1 MPGASSETRQR
12 TITAISDGASRLERM
27 PCAKTPILC
36 GIMTG
41 IGVDDDGVTPGGQM
55 SDTSEA
61 WLLTLKRL
69 RREQNTAEAAVARK
83 TQEHQATA
91 DAWASRV
98 VRPAFAT
105 LAQHFNQGND
115 TRSLVVRPDLPQE
128 SLSRGQPRGIGMVS
142 GSLRERP
149 PGDYHQVGVE
159 VIREGRREF
168 VYYLLISADA
178 AGIAVRKV
186 VTDEDAAQSDAD
198 AGVKASPLPPDIAPE
213 TLTIDTSEV
222 LINDFLNEYAR
233 FYNLS
238 PS

>member
-1 MPGASSETRQR
+1 MPRASSGARERV
-12 TITAISDGASRLERM
+12 ITAI
-27 PCAKTPILC
+27 PC
-36 GIMTG
+36 GIITG
-41 IGVDDDGVTPGGQM
+41 IGVEVGIARRGGQM
-55 SDTSEA
+55 SDASEA

-69 RREQNTAEAAVARK
+69 RREQTTAEAAVARK

-105 LAQHFNQGND
+105 LAQHFNQGSD
-115 TRSLVVRPDLPQE
+115 TRSLVVRPDLPQGWQAPE
-128 SLSRGQPRGIGMVS
+128 PPRGIGMVS
-142 GSLRERP
+142 GS
-149 PGDYHQVGVE
+149 PGGRLPVSYRQVGVE
-159 VIREGRREF
+159 VVREGRREF

-186 VTDEDAAQSDAD
+186 VTDADAEQSDAD
-198 AGVKASPLPPDIAPE
+198 AGVKAAPLPADISPE

-222 LINDFLNEYAR
+222 LINDFLAEYAR

-238 PS
+238 PP

>member
-1 MPGASSETRQR
+1 
-12 TITAISDGASRLERM
+12 
-27 PCAKTPILC
+27 
-36 GIMTG
+36 
-41 IGVDDDGVTPGGQM
+41 M
-55 SDTSEA
+55 SDSSEA

-105 LAQHFNQGND
+105 LAQHFNQGSD
-115 TRSLVVRPDLPQE
+115 TRSLVVRPDLPQGRQSPE
-128 SLSRGQPRGIGMVS
+128 PSRGIGVVS
-142 GSLRERP
+142 ES
-149 PGDYHQVGVE
+149 PGGRLPVSYRQVGVE

-168 VYYLLISADA
+168 VYYLLISADE

-186 VTDEDAAQSDAD
+186 VTNVDGEQSEKD
-198 AGVKASPLPPDIAPE
+198 AGVKAAPLPPDISPE
-213 TLTIDTSEV
+213 ALTIDTSEV
-222 LINDFLNEYAR
+222 LINDFLAEYAR